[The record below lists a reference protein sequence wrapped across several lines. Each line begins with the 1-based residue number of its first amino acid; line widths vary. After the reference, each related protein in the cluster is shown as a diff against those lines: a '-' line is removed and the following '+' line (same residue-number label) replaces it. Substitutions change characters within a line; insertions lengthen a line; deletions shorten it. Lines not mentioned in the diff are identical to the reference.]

1 MTFTN
6 DASNAEELESDL
18 TDMVVILLSFESNH
32 YTVREGESIVIALQT
47 SAGTPN
53 IITVP
58 TSLVHSYGNEKYF
71 TLTPFTDLPLVN
83 FGPRATR
90 HEFTFVAHDDDVYTA
105 NKGNFGILLIKD
117 DFQNP
122 PVTALPDYFRLSD
135 GVSNHDQRVII
146 AYVTITEDELD
157 PDANNAATGQPSI
170 SGTAQVG
177 QILTVEIGTIADAD
191 GVPAESEFSYQWL
204 SEDAGVE
211 TEITGAT
218 YKTYLVPSFQ
228 EGKKLKVR
236 VSFTD
241 DVGYGESVTSAETAA
256 VLPEVPGAVQNF
268 EASARNTRVAL
279 SWDAPQPAAARRQA
293 TSIARATMTAPI
305 GESGRTFLEAMAT
318 QTATRSLISRTTLR
332 TRSRYAETTVV
343 ASVSNLTARPQ
354 PPSFLIRL
362 VLLRTCKL

>member
-211 TEITGAT
+211 TETHRGHLQDLPRPILPGRQETQSYGLVSPTMSDTKNLSPARRRRR
-218 YKTYLVPSFQ
+218 YCRKCLARCKTS
-228 EGKKLKVR
+228 R
-236 VSFTD
+236 
-241 DVGYGESVTSAETAA
+241 
-256 VLPEVPGAVQNF
+256 
-268 EASARNTRVAL
+268 
-279 SWDAPQPAAARRQA
+279 PQPATRRLQTLLGCPPTSGGAADKLPVSPERR
-293 TSIARATMTAPI
+293 
-305 GESGRTFLEAMAT
+305 
-318 QTATRSLISRTTLR
+318 
-332 TRSRYAETTVV
+332 
-343 ASVSNLTARPQ
+343 
-354 PPSFLIRL
+354 
-362 VLLRTCKL
+362 